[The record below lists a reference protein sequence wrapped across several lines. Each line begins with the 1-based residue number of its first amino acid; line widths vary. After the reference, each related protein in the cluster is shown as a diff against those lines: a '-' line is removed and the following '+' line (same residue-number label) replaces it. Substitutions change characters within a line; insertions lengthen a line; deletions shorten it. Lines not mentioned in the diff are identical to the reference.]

1 MRSFKKA
8 SSELAG
14 LDAIKILEREEIDMT
29 LEKFVGQRPAD
40 YPTVAVRKNGTI
52 SLNAVAVEQ
61 FNLKGARYVGLYY
74 DSGERLIGIKPT
86 DQKDSTAFRVV
97 REKGRTFTVSCQS
110 FLRSIQIPYKE
121 GTRIYKAGWD
131 EKGKMIL
138 VKIS

>member
-1 MRSFKKA
+1 
-8 SSELAG
+8 
-14 LDAIKILEREEIDMT
+14 MT
-29 LEKFVGQRPAD
+29 LEKFVSQRPAD
-40 YPTVAVRKNGTI
+40 YPTVAIRKNGTI

-61 FNLKGARYVGLYY
+61 FNLKGARYVGLYF
-74 DSGERLIGIKPT
+74 DSGERLIGIKAT

-121 GTRIYKAGWD
+121 GPKIYRASWD

-138 VKIS
+138 VKIN

>member
-1 MRSFKKA
+1 
-8 SSELAG
+8 
-14 LDAIKILEREEIDMT
+14 MT
-29 LEKFVGQRPAD
+29 LEKFVSQRPAD
-40 YPTVAVRKNGTI
+40 YPTVAIRRNGTI

-74 DSGERLIGIKPT
+74 DSGERLIGIKAT

-121 GTRIYKAGWD
+121 GSKIYRAGWD
-131 EKGKMIL
+131 EKRGMIL

>member
-1 MRSFKKA
+1 
-8 SSELAG
+8 
-14 LDAIKILEREEIDMT
+14 MT
-29 LEKFVGQRPAD
+29 LEKFVSQRPAD
-40 YPTVAVRKNGTI
+40 YPTVAIRRNGTI

-74 DSGERLIGIKPT
+74 DSGERLIGIKAT

-121 GTRIYKAGWD
+121 GSNIYRAGWD
-131 EKGKMIL
+131 EKRAIIL